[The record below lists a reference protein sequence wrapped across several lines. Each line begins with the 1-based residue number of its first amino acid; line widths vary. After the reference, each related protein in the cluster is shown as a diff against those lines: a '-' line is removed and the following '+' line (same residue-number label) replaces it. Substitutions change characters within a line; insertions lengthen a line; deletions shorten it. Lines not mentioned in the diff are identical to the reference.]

1 MTASRCWAARDA
13 SVGYNNV
20 FEWFLSYDFLSFDDL
35 RSLLGFVKRLA
46 SVLDLGCGT
55 SIVVRAGR
63 VAASRFAPLTSRR
76 GRWDGAGAICE
87 DHV

>member
-13 SVGYNNV
+13 SVGYNNA
-20 FEWFLSYDFLSFDDL
+20 FEWFLSFDFLSFDDL
-35 RSLLGFVKRLA
+35 RSLLGFVKR
-46 SVLDLGCGT
+46 GT
-55 SIVVRAGR
+55 SVVVRAGR